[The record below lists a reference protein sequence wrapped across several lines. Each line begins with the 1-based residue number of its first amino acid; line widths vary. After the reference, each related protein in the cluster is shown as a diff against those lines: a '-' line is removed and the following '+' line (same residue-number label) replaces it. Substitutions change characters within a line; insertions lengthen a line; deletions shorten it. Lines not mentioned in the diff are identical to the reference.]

1 MNISTLN
8 MAHQEWL
15 VDRKRGIGGS
25 DVSTIL
31 GLNKYKSVY
40 QLWLEKTGQILPIET
55 DSEPA
60 YWGTV
65 LEDIVA
71 KEFQERTGK
80 KVRRRNQVFE
90 HSLHPFLRANIDRE
104 IVGENAILECKTANQ
119 FLAKEWEGEEV
130 PLSYICQVQ
139 HYMNV
144 LNKDYCYIAVL
155 IGGQKFIWKRI
166 ERDQELIDVLTEQL
180 VGFWENNVIKGI
192 EPIIDGSEA
201 TANFIK
207 EKYSDI
213 EETQTS
219 LPSTF
224 DDLIDQKNT
233 LKKTKKEI
241 EEEIRKIENEIKNE
255 LGKRN
260 ASIGLTTRNII
271 NWKEVSSKRLDTK
284 KLAEKYPEI
293 ASDDEIY
300 TTTKSRRL
308 TEKGIK

>member
-8 MAHQEWL
+8 MSHQEWL

-65 LEDIVA
+65 LEDVVA

-180 VGFWENNVIKGI
+180 VEFWENNVIKGI

-255 LGKRN
+255 LCKRN

-284 KLAEKYPEI
+284 KLAENIQKLLAMMRFI
-293 ASDDEIY
+293 QQLSQDA
-300 TTTKSRRL
+300 
-308 TEKGIK
+308 